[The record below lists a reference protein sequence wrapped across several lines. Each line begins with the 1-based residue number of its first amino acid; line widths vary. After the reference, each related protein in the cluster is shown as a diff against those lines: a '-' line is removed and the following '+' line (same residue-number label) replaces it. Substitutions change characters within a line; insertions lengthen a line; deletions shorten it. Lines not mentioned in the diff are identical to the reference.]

1 MRENMDIVMM
11 MWTQDGETSFPLAPS
26 HASHP
31 EESPPQGHHA
41 HHSAGYDDCKD
52 AFDADFNNFHG
63 NHYYRD
69 RQFLTPTP
77 SNLWRKA
84 AGDQGH
90 GTLHCQFALSIS
102 VVL

>member
-1 MRENMDIVMM
+1 MDIVMK
-11 MWTQDGETSFPLAPS
+11 MWTKNAEASYLLAYS

-31 EESPPQGHHA
+31 EESPLKGHSA
-41 HHSAGYDDCKD
+41 HHSAGYNDCKD
-52 AFDADFNNFHG
+52 AFDADFNNFQG
-63 NHYYRD
+63 NHYYKD

-84 AGDQGH
+84 ADDQGH

-102 VVL
+102 VVS